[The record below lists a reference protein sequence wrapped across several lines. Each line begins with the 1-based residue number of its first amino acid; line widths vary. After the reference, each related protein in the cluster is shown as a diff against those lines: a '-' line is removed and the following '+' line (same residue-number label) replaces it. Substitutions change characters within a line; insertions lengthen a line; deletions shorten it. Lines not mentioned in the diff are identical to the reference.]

1 MSAFGSI
8 IASLSVLGAFLLAFF
23 GMRFIIQAK
32 GRHLKGWLM
41 VGAALIL
48 LMNVYLLSL
57 PIPS

>member
-1 MSAFGSI
+1 MSDMASI
-8 IASLSVLGAFLLAFF
+8 IASVGVLGAFLLAFF
-23 GMRFIIQAK
+23 GVRFLVQAK
-32 GRHLKGWLM
+32 GKHLKGWLM